1 MTLEARSARRE
12 RRDGR
17 ETLAFGGSDYLALAH
32 EPELRRAFVDAAER
46 YGISLAASR
55 ATSGTCEEHEALE
68 LELAHFLGVEA
79 ALVVSCGSLANDIAC
94 SALALRHAS
103 AWAHARAHA
112 SLADA
117 LAARVGRV
125 ATFVDS
131 TDVPIGAKLV
141 AVDGVDPMPNRVAP
155 LGELESRLA
164 ADGVLLVDEAHSLG
178 VLGTHGRGAASEL
191 PRERLV
197 LTGSFSKA
205 CGAVGGFVAGSR
217 RLLDAAREQPAFVG
231 STALSPAL
239 AAVARRALRL
249 VADGDAL
256 REKLFRH
263 AERVRATV
271 HELGFEL
278 GSDPFPVIALAFATP
293 ERTAA
298 VRAALLE
305 HGVAVPNV
313 RYLGDGPQGAL
324 RLTLNAAH
332 EDADVDRL
340 LAALRATLG
349 SSR

>member
-17 ETLAFGGSDYLALAH
+17 EALAFGGSDYLALAH

-68 LELAHFLGVEA
+68 RELARFLGVEA
-79 ALVVSCGSLANDIAC
+79 TIVLSCGSLANDVAC
-94 SALALRHAS
+94 AALARSRAH

-112 SLADA
+112 SLSDA
-117 LAARVGRV
+117 LRARVGRV
-125 ATFVDS
+125 STFAHP
-131 TDVPIGAKLV
+131 TDIASDAELV

-155 LGELESRLA
+155 LAELERRLA
-164 ADGVLLVDEAHSLG
+164 RDGALLVDEAHSLG
-178 VLGTHGRGAASEL
+178 VLGLHGRGAAGDV

-205 CGAVGGFVAGSR
+205 CGAVGGFVAGPR
-217 RLLDAAREQPAFVG
+217 DLIDAARELPAYVG

-239 AAVARRALRL
+239 AAVARRALEL
-249 VADGDAL
+249 VADGDAK
-256 REKLFRH
+256 RVKLFRH
-263 AERVRATV
+263 VERVRATV
-271 HELGFEL
+271 RELGFEL
-278 GSDPFPVIALAFATP
+278 GPDPFPVIPLAFATAQQ
-293 ERTAA
+293 TAQ
-298 VRAALLE
+298 VRAALLDQ
-305 HGVAVPNV
+305 GIAVPNV

-340 LAALRATLG
+340 IAALRATLG
-349 SSR
+349 RSR